1 MLPAAVSNALIY
13 VVLVIFLGIG
23 TFAGYKKTKTKTD
36 YLSSLGTQNAVAL
49 AANWFASIPRN
60 LFGSWK
66 RKLRKDWAEKVPLIP
81 DQVNACVGKL
91 PPKMFFFSIGSSI
104 LYAYPEVGTMAG
116 LLGVF
121 MYAIGSVVP
130 LFVFAWLGPLIREKS
145 PEGFTLTQ
153 FTLER
158 FGRINQIYISLMS
171 MAYMFSYMISE
182 LSAVGNIINLLTGL
196 EKYAPVIMIAII
208 TTIYTG
214 YGGLRASLIT
224 DHIQGWAIIILVV
237 LSTIG
242 LGTSVKIE
250 KSVIDSSPLL
260 KSNSLG
266 WQLLYIMTVALAF
279 STLFHEGFWQR
290 TFSSKN
296 NRELRLSAIYGS
308 IMLFPVLVLIGFT
321 GILAAWSGLWPG
333 EENLEGYL
341 AFFALFK
348 ALPDWVSGIIL
359 VLTVSMSC
367 AAYDTLIS
375 ATTAI
380 ISNDLFRNRLP
391 LNVIRGLSLVA
402 NIPAVVLGLKDLD
415 VLRVFLIGD
424 LLAAAAMPPIL
435 LGLCDQF
442 YFING
447 IDALVGG
454 IGGLFGVFAFG
465 SILYNSAKMGFELLG
480 LPSLYNNDYSVL
492 GAFVAAPLAS
502 IFFTFLSFGVRLGVL
517 WLYAKV
523 KGDIFEFPKFTDTS
537 KERKQAED
545 ESNVQDSE
553 KRNPEF
559 TDGQRV

>member
-1 MLPAAVSNALIY
+1 MT
-13 VVLVIFLGIG
+13 LVFLGIG
-23 TFAGYKKTKTKTD
+23 IYAGYKKTKTKSD

-49 AANWFASIPRN
+49 AANWFAS
-60 LFGSWK
+60 
-66 RKLRKDWAEKVPLIP
+66 
-81 DQVNACVGKL
+81 
-91 PPKMFFFSIGSSI
+91 SIGSSI
-104 LYAYPEVGTMAG
+104 LYAYPEVGTIAG

-121 MYAIGSVVP
+121 MYAFGSVVP
-130 LFVFAWLGPLIREKS
+130 LFVFAWLGPLVRKKS

-158 FGRINQIYISLMS
+158 FGRVNQIYISLMS

-196 EKYAPVIMIAII
+196 DKYAPVIIIALIA
-208 TTIYTG
+208 TIYTG

-250 KSVIDSSPLL
+250 KSVVDNSPLL

-266 WQLLYIMTVALAF
+266 WQLLYIMPVALAF

-296 NRELRLSAIYGS
+296 NRELRLSAVYGS

-333 EENLEGYL
+333 EENVEGYL
-341 AFFALFK
+341 AFFTLFK

-380 ISNDLFRNRLP
+380 ISNDLFQNRLS
-391 LNVIRGLSLVA
+391 LNVIRALSLVA
-402 NIPAVVLGLKDLD
+402 NIPAVVLGLRDLD

-424 LLAAAAMPPIL
+424 LLAAATMPPIL
-435 LGLCDQF
+435 LGLFDPF
-442 YFING
+442 YFINS

-454 IGGLFGVFAFG
+454 IGGLFGVFIFG
-465 SILYNSAKMGFELLG
+465 SILYNSAKMGIELLG

-502 IFFTFLSFGVRLGVL
+502 IFFTFLSFGVRLGIL
-517 WLYAKV
+517 WVYAKV
-523 KGDIFEFPKFTDTS
+523 KGDKFEFPKFIDKS
-537 KERKQAED
+537 KEMKKSENEGGER
-545 ESNVQDSE
+545 NVQVAE
-553 KRNPEF
+553 KENAEL
-559 TDGQRV
+559 TDDHTV